1 MRRTF
6 LALSAVAALAA
17 CGADQTWAPDEAVV
31 AARYV
36 HPGPK
41 SITLLTVVNNRSD
54 GGAHSA
60 ILINASER
68 VIFDPAGTW
77 YHPSRPI
84 RNDVHFGIND
94 KVLAF
99 YIDYHAR
106 ETYRVVEQTVE
117 VSPGVAEL
125 ALQRA
130 LNNGAVPKAMCA
142 SSVSNILRG
151 VPGFESIP
159 AAFGPNRIMAAFDQ
173 LPGVKR
179 RVITDDDDDENHG
192 VLIVQQGDPALNP

>member
-130 LNNGAVPKAMCA
+130 LNNGAVPKACA
-142 SSVSNILRG
+142 PVRCRTSCAACPGSKAFRRPLARTGSWRPSISCPGSSGGSS
-151 VPGFESIP
+151 PMMTTTKT
-159 AAFGPNRIMAAFDQ
+159 MAC
-173 LPGVKR
+173 
-179 RVITDDDDDENHG
+179 
-192 VLIVQQGDPALNP
+192 